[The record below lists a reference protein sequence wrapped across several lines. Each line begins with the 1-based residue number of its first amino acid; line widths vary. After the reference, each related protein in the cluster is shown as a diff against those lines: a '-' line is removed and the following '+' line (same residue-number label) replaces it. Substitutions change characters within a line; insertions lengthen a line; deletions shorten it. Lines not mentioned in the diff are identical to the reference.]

1 LDELPTPTKRELE
14 ILKVLWEDGA
24 CSVRAVHRR
33 LVPVDPDL
41 AYNTVQTM
49 LRIME
54 VKGLVEHELQGRTF
68 IYTARYTRDESTVRF
83 LDRVFDGAP
92 LALVQSLLRSE
103 RISKEELDS
112 IHAMIAAAR
121 RSSGG

>member
-1 LDELPTPTKRELE
+1 LE

-24 CSVRAVHRR
+24 CSVRAVHRC
-33 LVPVDPDL
+33 LLPLDPDL

-68 IYTARYTRDESTVRF
+68 IYTACYTRDESAVRF

-103 RISKEELDS
+103 RITKAELDQ

-121 RSSGG
+121 RHGSV